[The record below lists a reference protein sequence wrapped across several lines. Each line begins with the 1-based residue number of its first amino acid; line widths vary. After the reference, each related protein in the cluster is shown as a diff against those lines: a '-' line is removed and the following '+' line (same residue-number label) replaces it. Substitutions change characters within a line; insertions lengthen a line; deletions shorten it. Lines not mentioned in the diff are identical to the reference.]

1 MMQSCPHCG
10 ADVAEGRLACR
21 ECGSDIETG
30 WGDPHEIDYQSVDL
44 GDDFSEEEITQ
55 KKGRQKLIASV
66 LIAGLPVGLILWFL
80 PTQKALGVGVAI
92 LLLLGVLSSKRNY

>member
-1 MMQSCPHCG
+1 MQDCPHCG
-10 ADVAEGRLACR
+10 AEVAEGRLACR

-44 GDDFSEEEITQ
+44 GDDFSEEEKIH

-66 LIAGLPVGLILWFL
+66 LIAGLAIGMVLWWL
-80 PTQKALGVGVAI
+80 PTQKAFAFSFAI
-92 LLLLGVLSSKRNY
+92 LLILGVVSSRQKY